1 MPKGEGRGVFKDIH
15 CLSSKESFV
24 PFLENLESSN
34 LKESESLVKYQEEVR
49 RLEEELKQSNEEFDL
64 FQTEVTIN
72 PFQRQH
78 YDH

>member
-1 MPKGEGRGVFKDIH
+1 MVGESLTRK
-15 CLSSKESFV
+15 SSKESFV

-64 FQTEVTIN
+64 FQTEVAIN